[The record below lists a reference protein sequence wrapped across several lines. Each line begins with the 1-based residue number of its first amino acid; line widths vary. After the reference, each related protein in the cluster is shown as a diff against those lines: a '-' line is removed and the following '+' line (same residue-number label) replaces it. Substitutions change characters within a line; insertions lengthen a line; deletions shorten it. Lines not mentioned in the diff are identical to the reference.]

1 MNRNNGVEE
10 NGGGSIRPGEQ
21 LMPLLPGFIGETRE
35 GDRPDDPNED
45 IDSIGKRKR
54 GRRDDG
60 CRGIEHKF
68 RHGVS
73 RMDCEDGVS
82 VRKPL
87 ILGFKVDEPSA
98 HRPIL

>member
-10 NGGGSIRPGEQ
+10 NGCRAVRPGEQ

-35 GDRPDDPNED
+35 GDRPDDPDED

-60 CRGIEHKF
+60 CRGVKHKF

-73 RMDCEDGVS
+73 GWGGPHGVFS
-82 VRKPL
+82 RNP
-87 ILGFKVDEPSA
+87 
-98 HRPIL
+98 